1 MYLFRWRF
9 KECIFSI
16 CEIGGNKNSRYL
28 WQDFGKDPFLASF
41 LPDVCGVIFVV
52 DNQLWC
58 GKNGRSKW
66 TLFCPSSRAC
76 RKSTITDCLPAL
88 PVLVI
93 ANKQDLPGA
102 LTADEVFDQLSC
114 ERLPWVPEDFF
125 CALRLVNAAS
135 PRTISVHKKK
145 ISSGTQGSERYKS
158 FGK

>member
-1 MYLFRWRF
+1 MYLLRWRF

-41 LPDVCGVIFVV
+41 LPDVCDVIFVV

-66 TLFCPSSRAC
+66 TLFCPSSRTC

-93 ANKQDLPGA
+93 GNKQDLPGA
-102 LTADEVFDQLSC
+102 LTADEVFDQLAWAVQVIRQVIFGC
-114 ERLPWVPEDFF
+114 IAFDTVKLEIGICGY
-125 CALRLVNAAS
+125 CAKWSRNV
-135 PRTISVHKKK
+135 
-145 ISSGTQGSERYKS
+145 KS
-158 FGK
+158 NWKTFVAN